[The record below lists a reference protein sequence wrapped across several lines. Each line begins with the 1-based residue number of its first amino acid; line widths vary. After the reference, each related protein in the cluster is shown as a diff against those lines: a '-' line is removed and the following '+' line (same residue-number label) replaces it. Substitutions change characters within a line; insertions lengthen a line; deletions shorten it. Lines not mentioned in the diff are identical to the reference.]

1 MRRRFRPVLTELE
14 GRQML
19 SSMNHHLSG
28 GARIETRPKPGAG
41 SITGTLNGTFE
52 CVAPPGSSPSS
63 DYMQFRFFSGQLNA
77 IPMGGTAGISVNT
90 SGLDGIAN
98 IFILGKFQGPF
109 NGRPP
114 LDLKPDLLTLKPLDA
129 PFLAT
134 DDVPSSFNLLT
145 RVKSAT
151 GVFKRDVHKLLSL
164 TIVLSDQHDNGA
176 YVNAD
181 PTVPFELSA
190 NVTATVQPAET

>member
-1 MRRRFRPVLTELE
+1 MLRRFRPVLTVLE

-28 GARIETRPKPGAG
+28 GARIETRQKPGAG

-63 DYMQFRFFSGQLNA
+63 DYMQFRFFSGQLNS
-77 IPMGGTAGISVNT
+77 IPMGGVGGVSVNT
-90 SGLDGIAN
+90 SGLAGIAN
-98 IFILGKFQGPF
+98 IFSLGKFQGPF

-114 LDLKPDLLTLKPLDA
+114 LDLKTDLLTLKPLDA
-129 PFLAT
+129 PFSAT

-164 TIVLSDQHDNGA
+164 TIVLSDQHSNAA
-176 YVNAD
+176 YLNAPSALEFD
-181 PTVPFELSA
+181 LMA